1 MIPYVISEAHPDYK
15 RPWVFHDFGV
25 VEEEEMQTFFLDK
38 ICSFILERV
47 DIDSLEYQYDV
58 VNFFDT
64 YFCEHYMGNFPWEA
78 MVFIDG
84 EWESMTPSNKQIWK
98 HIQHIKSQGK
108 EEENEKEKEEDEEKE
123 SENETDYG
131 EETEYESEEEETIK
145 TEKLKKE

>member
-1 MIPYVISEAHPDYK
+1 
-15 RPWVFHDFGV
+15 
-25 VEEEEMQTFFLDK
+25 
-38 ICSFILERV
+38 
-47 DIDSLEYQYDV
+47 
-58 VNFFDT
+58 
-64 YFCEHYMGNFPWEA
+64 

-108 EEENEKEKEEDEEKE
+108 EEEKEEEKEED
-123 SENETDYG
+123 SEDETEYG

>member
-1 MIPYVISEAHPDYK
+1 MRPYVISEAHPDYK
-15 RPWVFHDFGV
+15 RPWVFQDFGV
-25 VEEEEMQTFFLDK
+25 VEEEEMQTYFLDK
-38 ICSFILERV
+38 ICNFILERV
-47 DIDSLEYQYDV
+47 DIDSLEYHSDV

-98 HIQHIKSQGK
+98 HIQHIKSQEK
-108 EEENEKEKEEDEEKE
+108 EEEKEEDEDTED
-123 SENETDYG
+123 ETEYG
-131 EETEYESEEEETIK
+131 EETEYESEEEEKIK